1 MSALLTTSD
10 LLSLEKYVL
19 TRQDFRQQ
27 VMSLKKNRQVNLGE
41 HIRLLFENQ
50 ITVRYQIQE
59 MLRIE
64 KIFEAVAIQEELD
77 TYNPMIPTGLN
88 LKATMMIEY
97 NEVEDRKEAL
107 SKLIGVERSIYI
119 QVGDC
124 EKVYPICNEDLERE
138 TKDKTSSV
146 HFMRFEFTQVMV
158 DEFCNDVK
166 VNMGVEHSYYPQ
178 KITLDASTQDAL
190 KQDLIVKTKKEH
202 AGILLE

>member
-1 MSALLTTSD
+1 MSTLLTIAD
-10 LLSLEKYVL
+10 LFSLEKYAL

-27 VMSLKKNRQVNLGE
+27 VMTLKKNRQVNLGE

-50 ITVRYQIQE
+50 MTVRYQIQE

-64 KIFEAVAIQEELD
+64 KIFEAAAIQEELD

-97 NEVEDRKEAL
+97 NAVEDRKEAL

-119 QVGDC
+119 QVVGY

-138 TKDKTSSV
+138 TEDKTSSV
-146 HFMRFEFTQVMV
+146 HFMRFEFTQAMV
-158 DEFCNDVK
+158 DEFCNDAK
-166 VNMGVEHSYYPQ
+166 VSMGVEHVYYPQ
-178 KITLDASTQDAL
+178 NIVLDQLTQDEL
-190 KQDLIVKTKKEH
+190 KQDFN
-202 AGILLE
+202 